1 MRLLSLLPWLAYTKY
16 ILAGSAKP
24 GNRLYIWFNKA
35 ILLYIAKLMPQHT
48 SIKPGI
54 NHEALRMCWESKFR

>member
-1 MRLLSLLPWLAYTKY
+1 MRLYFHSYLDWLIYSTKY

-24 GNRLYIWFNKA
+24 GSRLYIWFNKV

-54 NHEALRMCWESKFR
+54 NH